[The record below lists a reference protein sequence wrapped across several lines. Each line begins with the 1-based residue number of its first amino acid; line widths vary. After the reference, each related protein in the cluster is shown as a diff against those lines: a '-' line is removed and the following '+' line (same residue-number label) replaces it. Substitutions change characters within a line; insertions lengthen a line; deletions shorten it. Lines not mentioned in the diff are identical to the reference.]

1 MSSTTDVESAAP
13 APSEPGRSGRLTSW
27 AKAHP
32 RWAVAGV
39 TVVALGAAAVADW
52 PHQATQGQLQGDLQA
67 YVTQLRGDVLS
78 CGVEVE
84 ETLSAY
90 NQIMAGVS
98 TDRNTAIGI
107 ADRAALDCTP
117 AGNAKILDLAAA
129 QPPRSVASYHLELGA
144 AQLYGWASSD
154 AVDAMQDVH
163 QLLVSPGDPAR
174 LADLKQRLGDMQ
186 QRAASAQGIFDKA
199 ATALGAP
206 SESLSLD
213 AVRPGVLVG

>member
-1 MSSTTDVESAAP
+1 M
-13 APSEPGRSGRLTSW
+13 
-27 AKAHP
+27 KAVQEVYGWVRRHP
-32 RWAVAGV
+32 RWSVAGV
-39 TVVALGAAAVADW
+39 LLVVVALTAAADW
-52 PHQATQGQLQGDLQA
+52 PHRATRSQLQGDLQD
-67 YVTQLRGDVLS
+67 YVTQVRADVLS

-117 AGNAKILDLAAA
+117 AGNDKILDLAAT
-129 QPPRSVASYHLELGA
+129 QPPRSLAKYRLDLGA
-144 AQLYGWASSD
+144 AQLYGWASND

-163 QLLVSPGDPAR
+163 ALLVSPGDAAK
-174 LADLKQRLGDMQ
+174 LADVTRQLGDMQ
-186 QRAASAQGIFDKA
+186 QRAASAQSIFDHA
-199 ATALGAP
+199 AAAVGA
-206 SESLSLD
+206 SKESLSLD